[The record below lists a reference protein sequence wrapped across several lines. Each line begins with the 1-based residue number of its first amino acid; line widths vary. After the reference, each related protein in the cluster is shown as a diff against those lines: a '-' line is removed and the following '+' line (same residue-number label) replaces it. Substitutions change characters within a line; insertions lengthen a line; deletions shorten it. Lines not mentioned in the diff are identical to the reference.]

1 MKIFFFFLI
10 VLNFTS
16 CSKQKTVMICGDH
29 VCINKGEAEQFFQD
43 NLFIEVKFLNN
54 DYSSETDLV
63 ELNLRSNESGN
74 KEIIVFN
81 KEKTNKKLK
90 TLSKEQVSQKKIEL
104 KEKKLEKRT
113 KEEKE
118 KVASKIQKIII
129 KDPIINN
136 KNIHIKKKL
145 KKPILNNEINVNNKT
160 KKVVDI
166 CTVVKKCNIEEISE
180 YLIKKGDKKK
190 FPDISTK
197 E

>member
-1 MKIFFFFLI
+1 
-10 VLNFTS
+10 
-16 CSKQKTVMICGDH
+16 MICGDH

-136 KNIHIKKKL
+136 KNIHIKK
-145 KKPILNNEINVNNKT
+145 N
-160 KKVVDI
+160 
-166 CTVVKKCNIEEISE
+166 
-180 YLIKKGDKKK
+180 
-190 FPDISTK
+190 
-197 E
+197 